1 VMPEQLR
8 IFPYRAVLPSID
20 NVLDADDV
28 AAILENEEI
37 IENAYLPNPF
47 PKMDI
52 KHKMLWSLMSPEGG
66 INSVL
71 DVTDVYDYILPMPD
85 EIIEKVWSA
94 IV

>member
-1 VMPEQLR
+1 MPEQLR
-8 IFPYRAVLPSID
+8 IFPYSAVIPSID

-47 PKMDI
+47 PKLPVPY
-52 KHKMLWSLMSPEGG
+52 KMLWSLMSPEGG

-71 DVTDVYDYILPMPD
+71 DVTDVYDYILPMPG